1 LGDLLMDTA
10 IRLVEAMGWPGWI
23 TIMVIGGLVVEGVVK
38 VKRMQIKHAERMAKI
53 GQGMDPGDENE
64 AYKKDE
70 V

>member
-1 LGDLLMDTA
+1 METL
-10 IRLVEAMGWPGWI
+10 IRLVEAMSFWGWI
-23 TIMVIGGLVVEGVVK
+23 AVIVIGGLTVEGIVK

-53 GQGMDPGDENE
+53 QQGIDPGNETE

>member
-1 LGDLLMDTA
+1 METLVNLLEA
-10 IRLVEAMGWPGWI
+10 IPFWGWI
-23 TIMVIGGLVVEGVVK
+23 TIMVIGVVIGALTVEGIVK

-53 GQGMDPGDENE
+53 QQGIDPGDETE